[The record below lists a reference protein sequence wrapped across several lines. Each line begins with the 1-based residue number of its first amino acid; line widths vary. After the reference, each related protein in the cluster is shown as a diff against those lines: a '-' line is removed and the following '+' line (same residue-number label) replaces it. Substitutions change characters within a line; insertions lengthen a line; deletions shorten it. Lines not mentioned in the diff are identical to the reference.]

1 MAEVTTFWVKIF
13 LSGDSL
19 GAGGGKSAR
28 SRGFRHAGP
37 AQENFPGKTR
47 GDSGGGSGAGWRYWH
62 VLLLG
67 QGGKREGGEDE
78 GHAQHLASAEGL
90 AEQQHGAGD
99 GDHRLHVDHQGSAQ
113 GAGVAQDRQSTR
125 LNSSH

>member
-1 MAEVTTFWVKIF
+1 MIRRPPRSTRTDTRFPYTTLFR
-13 LSGDSL
+13 S
-19 GAGGGKSAR
+19 GGKSAR

-90 AEQQHGAGD
+90 AEQQQIGRA
-99 GDHRLHVDHQGSAQ
+99 HV
-113 GAGVAQDRQSTR
+113 
-125 LNSSH
+125 

>member
-78 GHAQHLASAEGL
+78 RSEEHTSELQSLMRISY
-90 AEQQHGAGD
+90 
-99 GDHRLHVDHQGSAQ
+99 
-113 GAGVAQDRQSTR
+113 GVFCLIQK
-125 LNSSH
+125 

>member
-13 LSGDSL
+13 LSGARL

-37 AQENFPGKTR
+37 AQENFPGTTR

-62 VLLLG
+62 VLLIG
-67 QGGKREGGEDE
+67 QRGNRKGDAAMGQPQHQSSAD
-78 GHAQHLASAEGL
+78 GHPVRQHSAAARAQPETA
-90 AEQQHGAGD
+90 
-99 GDHRLHVDHQGSAQ
+99 
-113 GAGVAQDRQSTR
+113 
-125 LNSSH
+125 

>member
-47 GDSGGGSGAGWRYWH
+47 GDSGGGSGDGWRYWH
-62 VLLLG
+62 VLLIG
-67 QGGKREGGEDE
+67 QGGKGEGGEDE
-78 GHAQHLASAEGL
+78 GEAQPMARARGL
-90 AEQQHGAGD
+90 GQ
-99 GDHRLHVDHQGSAQ
+99 
-113 GAGVAQDRQSTR
+113 QSTGR
-125 LNSSH
+125 PEAE